1 MKGVQEK
8 SCPPPAPPP
17 ASPPPGCYDTT
28 CKPGE
33 YASANDPDASPDDDT
48 CMPCNSNLTLTP

>member
-17 ASPPPGCYDTT
+17 ASPPPGCDDTT
-28 CKPGE
+28 CGPGY
-33 YASANDPDASPDDDT
+33 YASANDPDAGPDDDT
-48 CMPCNSNLTLTP
+48 CTPCHSNLPLTP

>member
-28 CKPGE
+28 CRPGE
-33 YASANDPDASPDDDT
+33 YASANDPDAGEDDDT
-48 CMPCNSNLTLTP
+48 CMPFDSNLTLTP